1 MILHEGPRGAVV
13 HNHEMNLR
21 PTIVRLASL
30 AASIALASACAAQ
43 PPAAGAADTQKQ
55 IDALRAQVTAMQ
67 KDLDEIKTLLAPLRA
82 RQAPSADGAVLDLG
96 TRPVKG
102 AASARLTLD
111 RADRL
116 PVNLL
121 RQVRP

>member
-1 MILHEGPRGAVV
+1 
-13 HNHEMNLR
+13 MNLH

-30 AASIALASACAAQ
+30 AASLALASACSAQ

-82 RQAPSADGAVLDLG
+82 RQEAADKLVLDLG

-102 AASARLTLD
+102 AASARLTLVELTD
-111 RADRL
+111 Y
-116 PVNLL
+116 
-121 RQVRP
+121 Q

>member
-1 MILHEGPRGAVV
+1 MV

-21 PTIVRLASL
+21 PTIVRLATV
-30 AASIALASACAAQ
+30 AASIALASACSAQ
-43 PPAAGAADTQKQ
+43 PPAATAADTQTQ

-82 RQAPSADGAVLDLG
+82 RQAPSAGSVVLDLG

-102 AASARLTLD
+102 AASARLTLVELTD
-111 RADRL
+111 Y
-116 PVNLL
+116 
-121 RQVRP
+121 Q